1 MFPPFKGLFAPMC
14 SSHCLLFVVHFS
26 SFLMKHNKNGVPSRQ
41 WCTFLKSALFSYSPF
56 AVVLFASVFA
66 APQSSQYRNVFF
78 FPSLNSRSATIPFS
92 RAFFPQHLFFFW
104 RSNLMDGSSTSRP
117 QQWSYR
123 KNEIV
128 LRQPMLGVYKWTF
141 FYSLTPFFNKHVLNC
156 LFAFLFYPFSAVLVS
171 CFSCFRFSLA
181 TFLFLWASVPMLAK
195 KPVLARLKKKKHV
208 DTTAFQK
215 QSKKGGSTP
224 AR

>member
-41 WCTFLKSALFSYSPF
+41 WCTFLKSAFFSYSPF

-78 FPSLNSRSATIPFS
+78 FSPLWTTDRLPYRFQGLSFLNISF
-92 RAFFPQHLFFFW
+92 FFFW

-128 LRQPMLGVYKWTF
+128 LRQPMPGVYKWTF

-156 LFAFLFYPFSAVLVS
+156 LFAFPFYPFSAVLVS

-195 KPVLARLKKKKHV
+195 KPVLARWKKKK
-208 DTTAFQK
+208 T
-215 QSKKGGSTP
+215 
-224 AR
+224 